1 MFKNL
6 SNEVWKDIEGY
17 PGYQVS
23 NLGRVR
29 SLNYSHTGQVRVLK
43 PGRNSSG
50 YLFVNLCKN
59 GKHKLCTVHRL
70 VAIAFIPNPDNLPE
84 VNHINEDKTDNRVEN
99 LSWVSHVQNCRHGTR
114 NKRVAEFLTNRPDYS
129 KRVAQY
135 TLDGTLVAIYPSAR
149 EAARQTG
156 FKRPNISN
164 CCLGNYKT
172 AYGYIWRYI
181 D

>member
-17 PGYQVS
+17 EGLYQVS

-29 SLNYSHTGQVRVLK
+29 SLGHDKYHPGRMLK
-43 PGRNSSG
+43 PGKDRNG
-50 YLFVNLCKN
+50 YLFVNLYKN
-59 GKHKLCTVHRL
+59 GEPKHCSIHRL

-84 VNHINEDKTDNRVEN
+84 VNHINEKKQDCRVEN
-99 LSWVSHVQNCRHGTR
+99 LSWVSRIQNCCHGSRTQR
-114 NKRVAEFLTNRPDYS
+114 SAEKHS

-135 TLDGTLVAIYPSAR
+135 TLDGTLVAVYPSTH
-149 EAARQTG
+149 EAARQTD
-156 FKRPNISN
+156 FKQSSISA
-164 CCLGNYKT
+164 CCCEKLKTYK
-172 AYGYIWRYI
+172 GYIWKYI